1 MRGAWDEP
9 TQDPLSALRDGD
21 PTPFERFVVLEAA
34 TLLGFFRRLGAP
46 AEEAEDL
53 AQETLLKLY
62 RNAQR
67 YEARESFSSFVFRV
81 ARNAWIDS
89 QRRRSVRP
97 ERAAGGGGDDD
108 PDRAARVTAEQP
120 EAGAGLDSRTR
131 AAALLDALGALPEGQ
146 RAVFELGALQ
156 ELPYEE
162 VSEVLGIPV
171 GTVKSRMFHAVRRL
185 RERLKGFEE
194 EL

>member
-67 YEARESFSSFVFRV
+67 YEARERFSSFVFRV

>member
-1 MRGAWDEP
+1 VRGAWDEP

-131 AAALLDALGALPEGQ
+131 GAALLDALGALPEGQ

>member
-67 YEARESFSSFVFRV
+67 YEARERFSSFVFRV

-156 ELPYEE
+156 GLPYEE

>member
-9 TQDPLSALRDGD
+9 AQDPLSALRDGD
-21 PTPFERFVVLEAA
+21 PTPFERFVVLETA
-34 TLLGFFRRLGAP
+34 TLFGFFRRLGAP

-67 YEARESFSSFVFRV
+67 YEARERFSSFVFRV

-89 QRRRSVRP
+89 QRRRAVRP
-97 ERAAGGGGDDD
+97 ERAAGDGGDDD
-108 PDRAARVTAEQP
+108 PDRAARVTAQQP
-120 EAGAGLDSRTR
+120 DAGAGLDGRTR

-185 RERLKGFEE
+185 RERLKRFEE

>member
-1 MRGAWDEP
+1 VRGAWDEP

>member
-1 MRGAWDEP
+1 VRGAWDEP

-67 YEARESFSSFVFRV
+67 YEARERFSSFVFRV

-156 ELPYEE
+156 GLPYEE